1 MLKVNF
7 DNLQSVANDRLYLSI
22 KDKIETTLDHFMF
35 EANNTETREVV
46 KQKVFKILM
55 EGKKQLIDKGKCI
68 IVGEQIVNPNLLE
81 PDVEVYDDDFDPHK
95 LQVVYNNDAEAIIN
109 TLEKNNNY

>member
-22 KDKIETTLDHFMF
+22 QDKIDTTLDHFMF
-35 EANNTETREVV
+35 EANNTETKELV
-46 KQKVFKILM
+46 KQKVFEILM
-55 EGKKQLIDKGKCI
+55 EGRKQLIDEGKSV
-68 IVGEQIVNPNLLE
+68 IVGDQIVNPNLLE
-81 PDVEVYDDDFDPHK
+81 PDAGVYDDEFDPHK
-95 LQVVYNNDAEAIIN
+95 LHVVYNTDAEVIIN